1 MTAID
6 PSAQT
11 VAEPDSGAGGAAATD
26 AIGKYRLDRVI
37 GSGGMGVVWA
47 AFDPDLERAVAVKA
61 LHATGDS
68 PTLRA
73 RLLREARAMA
83 RLKHPNVVTVYDVG
97 TDRNRDYIAMELV
110 EGTNLDAWLETRPP
124 RPEILDA
131 LLGAGRGLA
140 AAHDAGLVHRDFK
153 PHNVLRSGTG
163 GHVYVTDFGLAR
175 GQLEDG
181 VSIDAPHA
189 TAVPLSSVD
198 SPLTQTGV
206 LVGTPA
212 YMAPEQFAH
221 RVPDPRTDQFAFCV
235 TAWEALTGDR
245 PFRGESLGELE
256 AALARG
262 VPADADLPPRL
273 RTVLERGLAR
283 SPDERYADIHELL
296 RALESALE
304 PEPAKKTPWK
314 VYAVAAASVVA
325 VSATITTYQLTRR
338 PPSRPAAAS
347 AAPAV
352 RECASAERAF
362 DRVWS
367 SDRRSRALHDD
378 DEDSLGAIVLLDSTR
393 RDWVNDFEFACNA
406 KATSTRDCLLH
417 VRDDLAT
424 LTSENALEIKQL
436 AIAAAGIDQ
445 CARRPPL
452 KLPPPP
458 AAPEPPAPPEP
469 PKPDE

>member
-1 MTAID
+1 
-6 PSAQT
+6 
-11 VAEPDSGAGGAAATD
+11 
-26 AIGKYRLDRVI
+26 
-37 GSGGMGVVWA
+37 
-47 AFDPDLERAVAVKA
+47 
-61 LHATGDS
+61 
-68 PTLRA
+68 
-73 RLLREARAMA
+73 
-83 RLKHPNVVTVYDVG
+83 
-97 TDRNRDYIAMELV
+97 
-110 EGTNLDAWLETRPP
+110 
-124 RPEILDA
+124 
-131 LLGAGRGLA
+131 
-140 AAHDAGLVHRDFK
+140 
-153 PHNVLRSGTG
+153 
-163 GHVYVTDFGLAR
+163 
-175 GQLEDG
+175 
-181 VSIDAPHA
+181 VSIDAPVA
-189 TAVPLSSVD
+189 TAVPLASVD

-283 SPDERYADIHELL
+283 SPDERYADMHELL
-296 RALESALE
+296 RALEQALE
-304 PEPAKKTPWK
+304 PEPAKRTPWK
-314 VYAVAAASVVA
+314 VYAIAAASVVA

-338 PPSRPAAAS
+338 SPPRPGAA

-352 RECASAERAF
+352 GECTSAERAF
-362 DRVWS
+362 DRAWS

-406 KATSTRDCLLH
+406 KAARTRDCLLH

-424 LTSENALEIKQL
+424 LTNEDDLEIKQI

-445 CARRPPL
+445 CTRRPQPPL
-452 KLPPPP
+452 TLPTPPEAP
-458 AAPEPPAPPEP
+458 APPAPPAP